1 MTKNEYIVKE
11 ILKIQERKES
21 KVIFFNNMLKQ
32 YDDDIEKMKNL
43 SDEDFA
49 KLNEKKDE
57 SSSKL
62 NLILNKIGLTTKD
75 LDDVDFDDIPENF
88 KIKMKTLSSND
99 QRELLNILDEED

>member
-1 MTKNEYIVKE
+1 MTKNEYIEKE

-49 KLNEKKDE
+49 KLNEKK
-57 SSSKL
+57 K
-62 NLILNKIGLTTKD
+62 K
-75 LDDVDFDDIPENF
+75 
-88 KIKMKTLSSND
+88 KTNHH
-99 QRELLNILDEED
+99 QN